1 MKTLLWKEVR
11 ENLKWAFL
19 IVVVLCGAEFHAL
32 LDRGNQDGLVPLMK
46 PSFLMATTWGCAA
59 AGLLLG
65 LAQILPELGRDRW
78 AGLLHRPVS
87 RSTILWSK
95 IFAGLSLYFVAAL
108 IPFLL
113 CVWYVATPGHYPI
126 LFTPGFL
133 KPGLVDIA
141 GGAMCY
147 CAGLFIGLRGGRWQS
162 SRVLG
167 LGAILITAS
176 ASTTA
181 NVSSACIVIGLATFV
196 FLVAAFGAMRT
207 DGTFGRQPMICRICL
222 AAIYVLPLFG
232 GVAMAINFLG
242 SMMDIRPRAYSQYR
256 MLNDGRPV
264 ICRNTDYSE
273 EWTDLAGHPLT
284 VSWLKG
290 QDSGAQFLNFQ
301 SLSTTGW
308 GNGNRHPHTPYVNY
322 RSPDSQALSLRADG
336 SPGETWVFMEKE
348 RVVVGFSAREYPGRQ
363 TLIGTIG
370 TDGFH
375 PGSLRAK
382 PFPGRWIGRDGGREY
397 FQMDDQIFR
406 FDSVH
411 RQVQTI
417 FAGGPIYGIGVIP
430 SRSPHDLLV
439 FLDLEKQILVMDKEG
454 KTRATLPH
462 HGRDLQQYGNISVA
476 RAEASDRYVVE
487 YDPGIL
493 LRIDPLSK
501 VPSYWEEMD
510 AQGNL
515 LNSYELPRLKQ
526 LYARQSDAEL
536 GLSLMPAALV
546 GVFFSVC
553 KIGALHG
560 SEMLRYEL
568 AHIGRF
574 IEELGWCLALVS
586 LTLSLVALGWGR
598 WRQLSWKSAI
608 GWALFVLGFNLP
620 GLIAFLLLADWPVL
634 VECPRCGGLRDPR
647 AFACRHCQERW
658 PVAARDGTE
667 IIEEKEKEPVS
678 VVAW

>member
-1 MKTLLWKEVR
+1 MKTLLWKEIR

-19 IVVVLCGAEFHAL
+19 IVVALGGAELYAL
-32 LDRGNQDGLVPLMK
+32 LDRTNQDGLLPLMK

-95 IFAGLSLYFVAAL
+95 IFAGLSLYLAAAL

-113 CVWYVATPGHYPI
+113 CVWYVARPGRYPI
-126 LFTPGFL
+126 LFTPGFME
-133 KPGLVDIA
+133 PGLVDIA
-141 GGAMCY
+141 RGAVCY

-162 SRVLG
+162 SRILG
-167 LGAILITAS
+167 LGGILITAA
-176 ASTTA
+176 ASTTE
-181 NVSSACIVIGLATFV
+181 NVSSACIVIGIATFV
-196 FLVAAFGAMRT
+196 FLVAAFGVMRT
-207 DGTFGRQPMICRICL
+207 DGAFGRQSMICRISL
-222 AAIYVLPLFG
+222 AVIYVLPLFG
-232 GVAMAINFLG
+232 GVVMAIRFLT
-242 SMMDIRPRAYSQYR
+242 SVMDNQPQAYSQYR

-264 ICRNTDYSE
+264 IFRQTGYSQE
-273 EWTDLAGHPLT
+273 CTDLAGHPLT
-284 VSWLKG
+284 GSWLKG
-290 QDSGAQFLNFQ
+290 QDSGKQFLNFDRI
-301 SLSTTGW
+301 STTRGL
-308 GNGNRHPHTPYVNY
+308 NGNRHPYTPYVNY
-322 RSPDSQALSLRADG
+322 RNPDSQVLSLRAEG
-336 SPGETWVFMEKE
+336 SPGETWVIMEKE
-348 RVVVGFSAREYPGRQ
+348 GVVVGFSAREYPGRQ

-382 PFPGRWIGRDGGREY
+382 PFSGRWIRIDGEREF
-397 FQMDDQIFR
+397 FQMDNQIFR

-417 FAGGPIYGIGVIP
+417 FSGGPIFGINDI
-430 SRSPHDLLV
+430 RSKNPNDWLLL
-439 FLDLEKQILVMDKEG
+439 LDLEKQILVVDKAG

-462 HGRDLQQYGNISVA
+462 HGRDLQQYGNIDVA
-476 RAEASDRYVVE
+476 RLEACDHYVVE
-487 YDPGIL
+487 YRPSIWRD
-493 LRIDPLSK
+493 DPLNNA
-501 VPSYWEEMD
+501 PSYWEEMD

-526 LYARQSDAEL
+526 PYARQTDAFL
-536 GLSLMPAALV
+536 GFSLMPSALV
-546 GVFFSVC
+546 GVVFSVC
-553 KIGALHG
+553 KIGALLG
-560 SEMLRYEL
+560 SESMRYEL
-568 AHIGRF
+568 AGFGRF
-574 IEELGWCLALVS
+574 MREFGWSMALVS

-608 GWALFVLGFNLP
+608 GWALFVLGCNLP
-620 GLIAFLLLADWPVL
+620 GLITFLLLADWPVL
-634 VECPRCGGLRDPR
+634 VKCPRCGGSRDPR
-647 AFACRHCQERW
+647 AFACRHCQEPW

-678 VVAW
+678 VAAW